1 MTDLPK
7 KSFWQRPEGVTG
19 AIFLAAL
26 LGGLGVLFIA
36 FLPMLVALARN
47 VFVLTGMI
55 LGFSALLYMALDPK
69 MRHLIAFMYKSAMRR
84 ITGLFVELDPIA
96 ILKGY
101 VAHLDKNLREMNRQV
116 AKLRGQMHKLQE
128 IILNNKKAI
137 EGNLE
142 LANEARANNQ
152 KNVMILQSRKAGRLQ
167 ESNLRLEDLY
177 RKMEVLY
184 RVLSKMFDNSQIL
197 KEDIQDQVM
206 VKEQERKAIHASNS
220 AMRSAMSILSGDPDK
235 RAMFD
240 AAMDAVAQDV
250 ANKVGEMENF
260 MSLSSRFMESIDLQN
275 GVFEEEGLRMLE
287 EWEEKSTSLLL
298 GSDKSLLIDKA
309 NNEADVLDLSTPLKP
324 RMREA
329 GHKNQYDTFFD

>member
-1 MTDLPK
+1 MTNSPK

-19 AIFLAAL
+19 ALFLAAL
-26 LGGLGVLFIA
+26 LGGLAILFIA

-47 VFVLTGMI
+47 VVVLTGMI
-55 LGFSALLYMALDPK
+55 LAFSALLYMVLDPK
-69 MRHLIAFMYKSAMRR
+69 MRTLISFAFKSAMRR
-84 ITGLFVELDPIA
+84 ITGLFVQLDPIA
-96 ILKGY
+96 ILNGY
-101 VAHLDKNLREMNRQV
+101 IQHLDKNLREMNRQV

-128 IILNNKKAI
+128 IILTNKKTI

-184 RVLSKMFDNSQIL
+184 RVLSKMFENSQIL

-220 AMRSAMSILSGDPDK
+220 AMRSAMSIMSGDPDK

-240 AAMDAVAQDV
+240 AAMEAVAQDV
-250 ANKVGEMENF
+250 ANKVGEMDNF

-298 GSDKSLLIDKA
+298 GTDKSMLIDKA
-309 NNEADVLDLSTPLKP
+309 NNEADVLDLSTPLKAP
-324 RMREA
+324 VREA